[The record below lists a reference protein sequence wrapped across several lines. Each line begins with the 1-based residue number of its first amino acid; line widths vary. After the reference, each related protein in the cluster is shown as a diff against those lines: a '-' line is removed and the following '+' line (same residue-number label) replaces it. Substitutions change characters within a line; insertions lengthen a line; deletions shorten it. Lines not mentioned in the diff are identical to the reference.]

1 MTDTTICP
9 NCSVKNP
16 SSQMYCSNCG
26 MALAI
31 AALLAETELSKQ
43 IAEPDQVPLSPEI
56 LVPRLGDYLVEKGL
70 INDQQLQNSLLVQRE
85 KSYQCQRTMLGQILV
100 GQDLITQ
107 AALDTAITEQIFLL
121 QEALRNS
128 NTELEQRVKERTID
142 LQSALQ
148 KITELN
154 QLKTNFISNISHE
167 LRTPLAHMIGYI
179 DLLSDEGLGPLT
191 REQNTAISVLTKSY
205 SRLYGLIDELI
216 QFSLLSQG
224 EMTINQKSVQV
235 GTLVE
240 NAISHPTV
248 AAVERDINLIIQN
261 KAPDVQVYADQEKI
275 SWVIGE
281 LLENAL
287 KFNKPGG
294 QAALLV
300 EHTDGMV
307 NFQVADNG
315 IGISEENLPE
325 IFEAFHQIDGSSTR
339 QYGGTG
345 IGLALAKQ
353 ILDVHG
359 SNIKVK
365 SVLSKGSSFEFLLPV
380 V

>member
-1 MTDTTICP
+1 
-9 NCSVKNP
+9 
-16 SSQMYCSNCG
+16 MYCSNCG

-70 INDQQLQNSLLVQRE
+70 INDQQLQNALLVQRE
-85 KSYQCQRTMLGQILV
+85 KSDQGQRTMLGQILV